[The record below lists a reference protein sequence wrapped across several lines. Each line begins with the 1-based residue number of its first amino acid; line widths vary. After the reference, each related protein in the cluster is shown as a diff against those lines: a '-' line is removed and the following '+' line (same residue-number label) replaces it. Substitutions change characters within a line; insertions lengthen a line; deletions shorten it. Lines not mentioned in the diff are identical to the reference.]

1 LYNKKDSC
9 RKFYLNLHITFFKY
23 LLIIKTHFYFMKKK
37 YTIHVLLLALLC
49 VSFLGIFNQAHANGK
64 AHFSIIVEKKI
75 TGKITD
81 ESGNALPGTSVAVKG
96 TSKGTAADAS
106 GNYSIVLPD
115 NATTLVFSFTG
126 YTSQEI
132 VVGGRS
138 VIDVQLRANVQ
149 SLDEV
154 VVVGYG
160 QVRKSDLTA
169 SVASV
174 KAADIKSIVPT
185 SLEQGLAGRA
195 TGVVV
200 TQASGAP
207 GGAVTVRVRGPNSIS
222 SGSEPLY
229 VVDGIPIY
237 SDNDATSSGGN
248 RTSSNALASIN
259 PSDIESMEIL
269 KDASGTAI
277 YGSRASNGVILITTR
292 RGKSGVTKID
302 YEGSQTFMT
311 VAKKLDLMNATQYA
325 EYQNLRAVS
334 RGQSAPYANPSQ
346 FGTGVNWQDETTRT
360 GGIMNHQLT
369 FSGGTDKTQ
378 FLVSTGYF
386 KENGIIKN
394 TDFERISLRTNLD
407 SKFLNDKIRLGVSSF
422 ISTTGQNAIPTDRGG
437 PGGAIITILGQ
448 SPIGPVYKSDGS
460 YDLQSYDGR
469 FLTNPLAE
477 VQEVIDRDRGL
488 RILGTTY
495 LQFELM
501 KDLYFK
507 TSLGVDIMSNNRETY
522 YSDQTRLGRER
533 SRSYELGYRNIGNVL
548 NENILSYS
556 KQMGKNRLDAIVG
569 YTYQTDNNRFGT
581 TSSNGFTYN
590 SFDVNNVQDGVK
602 FLQPFSSKQ
611 QWVLQSFLARVN
623 YNLMDKYLVTLTM
636 RRDGSSKF
644 GPNNKWANFPSV
656 AFAWKMKEEAFMKDL
671 TAVSDA
677 KLRLSYG
684 ITGNSQIPT
693 GRSLASLSGDNYLV
707 GNNVVAGVRETRVA
721 NPDLR
726 WETTKMTNL
735 GLDLSFINNRL
746 TASFDYFNNTTS
758 DLLLNVALAPTT
770 GFQTALQNSGVLN
783 NKGFEVSLNYNAVNT
798 KDFRWDIRA
807 DISSLKNE
815 ITDLAGA
822 PPFYSYVG
830 SHLGPEGSY
839 VSVGQPLGGWFGYE
853 YIGLWKN
860 NDEIKNNPSIAGID
874 KPGYPRYK
882 DVNNDG
888 KIDISD
894 RTYLGNPNPTL
905 IWGLNSSFTYK
916 SFDFS
921 FFFRGSHGGK
931 IRNLQASEH
940 ADGVGNYNQYAV
952 VATDS
957 WTPNNTSAS
966 RPVVDAT
973 REFPSFFR
981 RSSFF
986 IEDGSFVRLVNT
998 QVGFRV
1004 PSNKYI
1010 RNARVYVSGQNLLT
1024 FTKYSGFDPEVSNG
1038 GQSPL
1043 NRGDDYDAYPRARRF
1058 TVGVQLGF

>member
-1 LYNKKDSC
+1 
-9 RKFYLNLHITFFKY
+9 
-23 LLIIKTHFYFMKKK
+23 MKKNYSILK
-37 YTIHVLLLALLC
+37 LLSALSFLL
-49 VSFLGIFNQAHANGK
+49 FLGISPHIQAHLK
-64 AHFSIIVEKKI
+64 EQVQKVDKQI
-75 TGKITD
+75 TGKVTD
-81 ESGNALPGTSVAVKG
+81 ESGAVLPGTSVSIKG
-96 TSKGTAADAS
+96 TSKGTNTDAS
-106 GNYSIVLPD
+106 GKYLINVTDNSI
-115 NATTLVFSFTG
+115 TLVFSFTG
-126 YTSQEI
+126 YSSQEI
-132 VVGGRS
+132 VVGNRS
-138 VIDVQLRANVQ
+138 VIDVQMKNNNQ

-154 VVVGYG
+154 IVVGYG

-229 VVDGIPIY
+229 VIDGIPIY

-248 RTSSNALASIN
+248 RTSSNALAAIN

-277 YGSRASNGVILITTR
+277 YGSRGSNGVILITTK
-292 RGKSGVTKID
+292 RGKAGATKID
-302 YEGSQTFMT
+302 YEGSQSFLT
-311 VAKKLDLMNATQYA
+311 VAKKLDMMNATQYA
-325 EYQNLRAVS
+325 EYQNIRAIS
-334 RGQSAPYANPSQ
+334 RGQSAPYANPLQ
-346 FGTGVNWQDETTRT
+346 FGQGVNWQNETMRT
-360 GGIMNHQLT
+360 GSVMNHQLS
-369 FSGGTDKTQ
+369 FSGGSEKTQ
-378 FLVSTGYF
+378 FLVSGGYF
-386 KENGIIKN
+386 KENGIIKS
-394 TDFERISLRTNLD
+394 TDFERFSLRANID
-407 SKFLNDKIRLGVSSF
+407 SKFLNDKVRLGLSSL
-422 ISTTGQNAIPTDRGG
+422 ISKTGQNAIPTDRGG

-448 SPIGPVYKSDGS
+448 SPIGPVYKTDGS
-460 YDLQSYDGR
+460 YDFQAYDGR

-477 VQEVIDRDRGL
+477 VQEVIDRDNGL
-488 RILGTTY
+488 RFLGTTY
-495 LQFELM
+495 LQFELA

-507 TSLGVDIMSNNRETY
+507 TSVGIDLTSNNRETY

-533 SRSYELGYRNIGNVL
+533 NRSYELGYRNITNVL

-556 KQMGKNRLDAIVG
+556 KTFGTSRVDAIGG
-569 YTYQTDNNRFGT
+569 YTYQTDNNRFGG
-581 TSSNGFTYN
+581 TSSNNFTYN
-590 SFDVNNVQDGVK
+590 DFNVNNVQDGVT

-611 QWVLQSFLARVN
+611 SWVLQSFLARVN
-623 YNLMDKYLVTLTM
+623 YSLMDKYLLTLTI

-656 AFAWKMKEEAFMKDL
+656 ALAWKLKEEGFMKELPAI
-671 TAVSDA
+671 SDA
-677 KLRLSYG
+677 KVRLSYG
-684 ITGNSQIPT
+684 ITGNSQIPI
-693 GRSLASLSGDNYLV
+693 GRSLASLAGDNYLV
-707 GNNVVAGVRETRVA
+707 NGMVVAGVRETRVA

-726 WETTKMTNL
+726 WETTKMANF
-735 GLDLSFINNRL
+735 GLDLGFMNGKL
-746 TASFDYFNNTTS
+746 TASFDYFNNTTT

-770 GFQTALQNSGVLN
+770 GFQTALQNSGTLN
-783 NKGFEVSLNYNAVNT
+783 NRGFEASIGYNVVNT
-798 KDFRWDIRA
+798 KDFRWDVKLDA
-807 DISSLKNE
+807 STVKNE
-815 ITDLAGA
+815 ITDLAGS

-839 VSVGQPLGGWFGYE
+839 VAVGKPLGGWNGYE
-853 YIGLWKN
+853 FIGIWKN
-860 NDEIKNNPSIAGID
+860 ADEIKNNPSIAGID
-874 KPGYPRYK
+874 KPGYPRYR
-882 DVNNDG
+882 DVNGDG

-894 RTYLGNPNPTL
+894 RTYLGDPNPNFV
-905 IWGLNSSFTYK
+905 WGFNSSFTYK
-916 SFDFS
+916 NFDFS

-940 ADGVGNYNQYAV
+940 ADGVGNYNQYAI

-957 WTPNNTSAS
+957 WTPSNTSAS
-966 RPVVDAT
+966 RPVIDAT

-998 QVGFRV
+998 QIGFKV
-1004 PSNKYI
+1004 PANKYL
-1010 RNARVYVSGQNLLT
+1010 RSARVYVSGQNLLT
-1024 FTKYSGFDPEVSNG
+1024 FTKYTGFDPEVSNG

-1058 TVGVQLGF
+1058 TVGLQLGF